1 MVAVVAHA
9 GLRATLIHRVGHW
22 ASMSGIPWLP
32 TALSQLNLMLHGI
45 ELGPSVPIGPG
56 LYMPHTTGSVVH
68 ARRIGSNVTL
78 QGGITVGMRGV
89 KEFFRQSATEWCS
102 VPDAAFLAPLPS
114 GNTRWWGLMLSLSRT
129 YRCTPQPWACQRA
142 VCGPGSDRRLGE
154 GTVIRSG
161 AATPPF
167 YQRSTRACLR

>member
-89 KEFFRQSATEWCS
+89 QEFPTISDGVVLCAGCRVLGAVTVGEHAVVGANAVVIED
-102 VPDAAFLAPLPS
+102 VPMH
-114 GNTRWWGLMLSLSRT
+114 TT
-129 YRCTPQPWACQRA
+129 A
-142 VCGPGSDRRLGE
+142 VGVPAR
-154 GTVIRSG
+154 
-161 AATPPF
+161 
-167 YQRSTRACLR
+167 CLRPRI